1 MFIGFSRSARYFS
14 CRFCSNGQNPK
25 KTAAG
30 EITGI
35 NCACTTETVNHTTAT
50 STSTL
55 EVAIRTAESQLER
68 KSEREKEIN
77 KGQQG
82 TWNYGRFDRDFN
94 RGE

>member
-1 MFIGFSRSARYFS
+1 MGVLLGFRGVHVILVAAFVATAKT
-14 CRFCSNGQNPK
+14 QK

-30 EITGI
+30 VTGI
-35 NCACTTETVNHTTAT
+35 KCASTTETVNHTTAT
-50 STSTL
+50 L
-55 EVAIRTAESQLER
+55 VVAIPTAESQLER
-68 KSEREKEIN
+68 KSEEEIN